1 MIKLT
6 LEEKDKIKREYQD
19 WAVKKAKEIIPT
31 DIIVETPDF
40 WLSKI
45 DTILEE
51 RVKETIGKHNA
62 RILNHF
68 QLFGEDERV
77 ALIPAITKATE
88 ETLPSLNKCTHE
100 SDGLSYTSNPPQSR
114 CVKCKEFYR

>member
-1 MIKLT
+1 MYGANAIYLTGKLKTINKQMKLT
-6 LEEKDKIKREYQD
+6 KEEQEKIMMEWMKSE
-19 WAVKKAKEIIPT
+19 VCEIDFWNEDENSDTKIGQ
-31 DIIVETPDF
+31 F

-51 RVKETIGKHNA
+51 RIKETIGKHNA

-88 ETLPSLNKCTHE
+88 ETLPSLK
-100 SDGLSYTSNPPQSR
+100 
-114 CVKCKEFYR
+114 